1 LSKSYWLNYH
11 YMLPWDW
18 KNDEF
23 GTYEKGFITF
33 IIKMWYELGLI
44 NQMKTTTS
52 NDVREALYKVATS
65 MMTMDEALAEI
76 KQNAEEAAYKEKLL
90 YRH

>member
-1 LSKSYWLNYH
+1 
-11 YMLPWDW
+11 MVPWDW
-18 KNDEF
+18 RNDEF

-33 IIKMWYELGLI
+33 IIKMWRELGLI
-44 NQMKTTTS
+44 NQLKTATS

-65 MMTMDEALAEI
+65 KMTMNEALAEV
-76 KQNAEEAAYKEKLL
+76 KEHAEDVAYKQKLI

>member
-1 LSKSYWLNYH
+1 
-11 YMLPWDW
+11 MLPWDW

-23 GTYEKGFITF
+23 GTYETGFITF

-44 NQMKTTTS
+44 NQMKTATS
-52 NDVREALYKVATS
+52 NDVREALYKIATS

-76 KQNAEEAAYKEKLL
+76 KQNAEKTAYKEKLL

>member
-1 LSKSYWLNYH
+1 
-11 YMLPWDW
+11 MLPWDW